1 MTGTGH
7 VKFGRW
13 LDKEKKFC
21 FSNLKGRRWLLLRCA
36 CFLHVWVWY
45 VHFWNAQCINAWY
58 SQVNYWYHH
67 LPKTSIN
74 SSRCAYIQH
83 LQGLQWTVWKNE
95 NTQRA
100 AVLWVKP
107 LCWCHRSEG
116 NGQIGDRK
124 ELEGNR
130 NSNDPLLQ
138 SGYAEEPLS
147 KHKSSKSKSWWT
159 TAAED
164 HTKTQ
169 LKNTWN
175 TLPPGSDESR
185 FLLPYLDG
193 RDRVCHDNIKGWIH
207 PAFY

>member
-1 MTGTGH
+1 MFECGMFISEMLSALMLDTAKLITGITIY
-7 VKFGRW
+7 
-13 LDKEKKFC
+13 
-21 FSNLKGRRWLLLRCA
+21 LKPVLTLADARTL
-36 CFLHVWVWY
+36 
-45 VHFWNAQCINAWY
+45 
-58 SQVNYWYHH
+58 
-67 LPKTSIN
+67 SI
-74 SSRCAYIQH
+74 SRVCSEQSE
-83 LQGLQWTVWKNE
+83 KNE

-124 ELEGNR
+124 EFEGNR

-185 FLLPYLDG
+185 FLLPY
-193 RDRVCHDNIKGWIH
+193 
-207 PAFY
+207 